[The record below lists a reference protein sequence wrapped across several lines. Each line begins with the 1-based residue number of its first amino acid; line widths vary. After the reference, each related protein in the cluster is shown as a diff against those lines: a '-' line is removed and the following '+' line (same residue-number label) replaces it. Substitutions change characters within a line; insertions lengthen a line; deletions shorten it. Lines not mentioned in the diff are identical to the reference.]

1 MGHDALHGDAASVV
15 QSFPMRLLL
24 FILAF
29 TLFLNAC
36 TFAADSPGASVT
48 LRPTPLPTAQASAES
63 VQELPTSSPIP
74 TASPSL
80 ASSSAVTV
88 VESTAVA
95 EPTDLPPD
103 TAEAARRATALELI
117 NGAPPLRDDVRLAA
131 AYRDASPLV
140 GTPEPALEL
149 QPGATDV
156 FSIGNVDSN
165 TVSNITAELMSV
177 GENAY
182 FWFDTGEGSVVPS
195 QTELREVTAAFD
207 EIYTT
212 LFQYFGMTKPADG
225 KIHIVHASP
234 NSLCDDPD
242 NCRLAGYFS
251 AQDLLPKSI
260 NPYSNERS
268 MFVMNTRQFGSEIY
282 LDVLAHETRHLLGN
296 DYESGEEDWFVE
308 GGAMLAEDLAGF
320 STLAQARGALF
331 LENPD
336 QQLNSWTD
344 GNTIPYYGQGYLVNR
359 FLYDRLGDSLYREFI
374 FSGRTG
380 LGAVDAVA
388 TANNLEL
395 TGDSLW
401 LDWLV
406 AMAVMDA
413 PDVPAEFRWVG
424 PEIKPVVPT
433 RINNL
438 PALEDTTVS
447 QYAADYYELPS
458 SGQVTFDFAGMPTV
472 PLLPSS
478 PPSGEYIWY
487 AQRANDS
494 NPRLTRTVDLRDV
507 ETATL
512 TYQVY
517 TDIEYGYDFAYASV
531 STDAG
536 LTWQGLEAN
545 GMQGL
550 LPEDD
555 PSDKA
560 LTERFYTG
568 REGQWKSDSV
578 DLSPYAGQEILL
590 RFEYVTDPIQ
600 TYGGFALDDIAIGAI
615 GFADDA
621 ESLDEGWTAEGFTRA
636 TTQLPQTW
644 WLQLITFDSDGRPS
658 VERIAVPE
666 EGRYQHTYTA
676 LPGQRRPILVV
687 AALAPETLQSA
698 GYSLDISSR

>member
-1 MGHDALHGDAASVV
+1 
-15 QSFPMRLLL
+15 MRLL
-24 FILAF
+24 FIFAF
-29 TLFLNAC
+29 TLFLSAC
-36 TFAADSPGASVT
+36 TFAAYSPDSATDLV
-48 LRPTPLPTAQASAES
+48 PTPTPTAQTSADP
-63 VQELPTSSPIP
+63 VQRSPTSTPSAV
-74 TASPSL
+74 ASPSL
-80 ASSSAVTV
+80 VPSIAATV
-88 VESTAVA
+88 VESTPVPGQTDHPIDSA
-95 EPTDLPPD
+95 EL
-103 TAEAARRATALELI
+103 ARRATALEL
-117 NGAPPLRDDVRLAA
+117 GETAPPLRDDGRLAA
-131 AYRDASPLV
+131 AYKGASPLV
-140 GTPEPALEL
+140 DTPEPAREL

-165 TVSNITAELMSV
+165 TISNITAELMSV

-182 FWFDTGEGSVVPS
+182 FWFDTGEGAVDPS
-195 QTELREVTAAFD
+195 QTELREVTAVFD

-212 LFQYFGMTKPADG
+212 LFQYFGMAQPADG

-251 AQDLLPKSI
+251 AQDLLPKAI
-260 NPYSNERS
+260 NPTSNERS
-268 MFVMNTRQFGSEIY
+268 MFVMNTRQFGGEIY

-359 FLYDRLGDSLYREFI
+359 FLYDHLGDSLYREFI
-374 FSGRTG
+374 FSDRTG
-380 LGAVDAVA
+380 LSAVDAVA
-388 TANNLEL
+388 AANNLEL

-413 PDVPAEFRWVG
+413 PDVSEEFQWAG

-438 PALEDTTVS
+438 PALVDTTVS

-458 SGQVTFDFAGMPTV
+458 SGQVTFDFAGIPTV
-472 PLLPSS
+472 PLLSS
-478 PPSGEYIWY
+478 SAPSGDHIWY

-507 ETATL
+507 ESATL

-536 LTWQGLEAN
+536 LTWQGLQAN

-550 LPEDD
+550 NPEDD

-568 REGQWKSDSV
+568 REGQWKTDSV

-615 GFADDA
+615 GFVDDA

-644 WLQLITFDSDGRPS
+644 RLQLITFDSEGRPS
-658 VERIAVPE
+658 IERIAVQE
-666 EGRYQHTYTA
+666 DGLYQLTYTA